1 MQIVED
7 MLRQSRIEVAWT
19 SEGHYVT
26 RIDLAGRLGRFALP
40 FALGR
45 TCSYLSP
52 KIERRCSALA
62 AQLASLAKGLPHE
75 YGCGE
80 MVQ

>member
-1 MQIVED
+1 M
-7 MLRQSRIEVAWT
+7 EVAWALQ
-19 SEGHYVT
+19 GHYDCC
-26 RIDLAGRLGRFALP
+26 IDLAGRLGRFALA

-52 KIERRCSALA
+52 NVEKTLLRSRGAVTSSSERTS
-62 AQLASLAKGLPHE
+62 HE

>member
-7 MLRQSRIEVAWT
+7 MSRQRRIEVA
-19 SEGHYVT
+19 SASVGHYVI

-45 TCSYLSP
+45 TCSYSLQTS
-52 KIERRCSALA
+52 KTAASALRGA
-62 AQLASLAKGLPHE
+62 VSITSERTSP
-75 YGCGE
+75 
-80 MVQ
+80 

>member
-7 MLRQSRIEVAWT
+7 MSRQCRIEVA
-19 SEGHYVT
+19 SAFYGHYVI

-52 KIERRCSALA
+52 KIDHPVPLFA
-62 AQLASLAKGLPHE
+62 AQLDSLAKGLPHE
-75 YGCGE
+75 HGCGE

>member
-7 MLRQSRIEVAWT
+7 MSRQCRIEVA
-19 SEGHYVT
+19 SAFYGQYVI

-52 KIERRCSALA
+52 KIE
-62 AQLASLAKGLPHE
+62 
-75 YGCGE
+75 
-80 MVQ
+80 